1 MMVVLRFA
9 ALYVAIVFAFGFGLG
24 AVRTLFVTP
33 VTGELV
39 AVLIELPVILVL
51 SWIVAA
57 RIFPGRGLTPSQGIE
72 IGLTAFML
80 LQMAESLL
88 FGAFGPYRY
97 VDNVLY
103 YLGDLSPAR
112 LAGLIGQILFAI
124 IPFIQIARS
133 PS

>member
-9 ALYVAIVFAFGFGLG
+9 ALYAAIVFAFGFGLG
-24 AVRTLFVTP
+24 MVRALFITP

-39 AVLIELPVILVL
+39 AVLIEVPVMLIL
-51 SWIVAA
+51 SWIVAS

-72 IGLTAFML
+72 IGLTSFLL
-80 LQMAESLL
+80 LQLAESLL

-112 LAGLIGQILFAI
+112 LAGLIGQVLFAI

>member
-9 ALYVAIVFAFGFGLG
+9 ALYMAIVFAFGFGLG

-57 RIFPGRGLTPSQGIE
+57 RIFPGLGLTPSQGIE

-97 VDNVLY
+97 LDNVLY

-112 LAGLIGQILFAI
+112 LAGLTGQILFAA
-124 IPFIQIARS
+124 IPFIQIVRS
-133 PS
+133 RS